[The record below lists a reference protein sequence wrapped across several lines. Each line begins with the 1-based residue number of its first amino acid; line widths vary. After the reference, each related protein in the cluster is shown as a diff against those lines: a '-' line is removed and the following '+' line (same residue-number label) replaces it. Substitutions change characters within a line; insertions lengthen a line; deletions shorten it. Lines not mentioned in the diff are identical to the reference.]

1 MYLLDLNDDIP
12 RLSASIV
19 MNADL
24 RVSVSVNKTL
34 VSVSQYK
41 HLVPDCLTHMSQ
53 LVNLMALL
61 KCWTTDVSS
70 RPLSVTVDMAV
81 NTLKIGLDNVDD
93 DSAEH
98 GRLSFAVEQLKLT
111 ATSKYARHYSP
122 QTMVMSYLVHATS
135 AAAYNA
141 VLTSSLLC
149 LPSVSTLNK
158 VTKRLDCTSGL
169 DNTGYLKLRVSK
181 LAEQERTV
189 VLIIDEIYVA
199 KRVEY
204 SGGDVQGLTADG
216 TVASTLLCFM
226 IKSLSSKYKDLVAM
240 FPMCK
245 LTAEKEHKCFKE
257 VMATLHSISVRVV
270 AVSVDNAAVNRK
282 FYGDYLCNGSLSTHI
297 IDSVTGQP
305 IYLLFDPVHN
315 LKNIYNNFLAR
326 KVFVCPPMAENL
338 PDGCRAA
345 FDDIIAL
352 HDLEATMPLKKAHR
366 LTVSALHPKS
376 VEKTSVQLAVSVFS
390 ESTRDALEFYSA
402 KEGRTT
408 WKGTAAFLSLIIKLW
423 NVLNVKTRSKGR
435 HKRDYTMDPVRSSF
449 DWKLQFLREFA
460 QFLEQWERSKMQGL
474 SRETFLA
481 VRHTCLSL
489 ADCASYLLDKL
500 GFSYV
505 LLGHLQSDAIESR
518 FGWLRQMS
526 GANYYV
532 SMKQVLDS
540 DRKIRAVSLLQ
551 FSGLSL
557 QEIDAAIDNEMSDN
571 DASEDTVAD
580 FIAGALTNDHWPSAS
595 DANIIFYV
603 AGAMAR
609 SVVRCN
615 KCEHCKEGLIST
627 DTLTPLSYDESTD
640 YSASTFLDD
649 INRGGLSRPTEY
661 TFMCALQCWRVFNI
675 IKSSSDLTSKFLSA
689 TSHRSLFCKV
699 MDRAVDEAGQTLL
712 VDDNYCF
719 KGHDLKTLVIRRF
732 FNCIAKN
739 LVRELT
745 EKANPTSDQP
755 SKKRKIAKLQ
765 SVADR

>member
-1 MYLLDLNDDIP
+1 MEQSFSASDDITGMSLADIQSELQSETALPDGFLTTIASEKLIVYLLDVNDDIP

-19 MNADL
+19 MNSDL

-41 HLVPDCLTHMSQ
+41 HLVPDCLTQLSQ

-81 NTLKIGLDNVDD
+81 NTLKIGFDNVDD

-226 IKSLSSKYKDLVAM
+226 IKSLSSKYKDLVAI

-270 AVSVDNAAVNRK
+270 AVSVENAAVNRK

-326 KVFVCPPMAENL
+326 KVFVCP
-338 PDGCRAA
+338 RW
-345 FDDIIAL
+345 
-352 HDLEATMPLKKAHR
+352 
-366 LTVSALHPKS
+366 PKIYQTDA
-376 VEKTSVQLAVSVFS
+376 VPTLMTSL
-390 ESTRDALEFYSA
+390 RC
-402 KEGRTT
+402 TT
-408 WKGTAAFLSLIIKLW
+408 W
-423 NVLNVKTRSKGR
+423 
-435 HKRDYTMDPVRSSF
+435 
-449 DWKLQFLREFA
+449 
-460 QFLEQWERSKMQGL
+460 
-474 SRETFLA
+474 
-481 VRHTCLSL
+481 
-489 ADCASYLLDKL
+489 
-500 GFSYV
+500 
-505 LLGHLQSDAIESR
+505 
-518 FGWLRQMS
+518 RQ
-526 GANYYV
+526 
-532 SMKQVLDS
+532 
-540 DRKIRAVSLLQ
+540 
-551 FSGLSL
+551 
-557 QEIDAAIDNEMSDN
+557 
-571 DASEDTVAD
+571 
-580 FIAGALTNDHWPSAS
+580 
-595 DANIIFYV
+595 
-603 AGAMAR
+603 
-609 SVVRCN
+609 
-615 KCEHCKEGLIST
+615 
-627 DTLTPLSYDESTD
+627 
-640 YSASTFLDD
+640 
-649 INRGGLSRPTEY
+649 
-661 TFMCALQCWRVFNI
+661 QCR
-675 IKSSSDLTSKFLSA
+675 
-689 TSHRSLFCKV
+689 
-699 MDRAVDEAGQTLL
+699 
-712 VDDNYCF
+712 
-719 KGHDLKTLVIRRF
+719 
-732 FNCIAKN
+732 
-739 LVRELT
+739 
-745 EKANPTSDQP
+745 
-755 SKKRKIAKLQ
+755 
-765 SVADR
+765 